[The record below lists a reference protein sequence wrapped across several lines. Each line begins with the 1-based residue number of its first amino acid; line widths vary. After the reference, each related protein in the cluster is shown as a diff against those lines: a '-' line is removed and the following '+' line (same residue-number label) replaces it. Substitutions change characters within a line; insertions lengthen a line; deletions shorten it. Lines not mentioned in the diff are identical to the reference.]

1 MRRKECANEYRISEC
16 EGVCCEVDV
25 GKDELVSVE
34 IMKGKN
40 RLNTKSALCKPRDP
54 GWGSMILV
62 GIFVQIGKTHIS
74 TGHFLGSSSRASLFE
89 WKVQVLMPF

>member
-1 MRRKECANEYRISEC
+1 MQTSIESANAK
-16 EGVCCEVDV
+16 VFCCEVDV

-54 GWGSMILV
+54 GWGLNDF
-62 GIFVQIGKTHIS
+62 G
-74 TGHFLGSSSRASLFE
+74 GHFRSDRENSHFNRSLLGEQFTGES
-89 WKVQVLMPF
+89 V